1 MPKANGTK
9 IERPL
14 QGAFRAASLSAAARR
29 QNEAFAT
36 NFSMA
41 GASCEGRPGASHL
54 PKLREMTPPEVI
66 KVEQISERLAEVK
79 RSYHAFGEEPEEE
92 PQKAPMKSR
101 RRSDMASCEMDER
114 TQRLA
119 LRQFEEI
126 DAGRLDPQS
135 VFSRISGAD
144 KRVKVKLHYF
154 RDRSDLVLPV
164 IEDRYIMHDPK
175 RDCFLVD
182 LSLLQSECSSLSAR
196 TPRKHVSSTGR
207 LDEDDMSFVPEADH
221 VGASHAQAVELSVE
235 PSSHQA
241 VSRFDSQRTRP
252 SERSVQT
259 AEQRALRLIRAA
271 RIRDERISI
280 CQHNVRNAELEWRLN
295 HLQMSQQR
303 DRRKQ
308 LASAQRIL
316 FSWVVVAS
324 ATQFM
329 QTELLKSRWLKA
341 ARSHNFGDHYAT
353 RSRAHWQRAKNLVH
367 KSVLESSKNM
377 RDFRKVLHLRAT
389 RSKAAW
395 QRWDHLMRIIKFI
408 TRLRVRFKF
417 NRYADAIKQFIES
430 SWRGMRFRSK
440 VGVYLANVRVLQRA
454 VRAAHRFRQNVKL
467 YIFAPT
473 LWELETQ
480 LLGQKLKAHL
490 PKDYTKQ
497 KVQQHRQAWD
507 WEGRVRALQEMSKER
522 KIKGVKGPMDETRRQ
537 NMLAKAKARSGERR
551 RRGGVR
557 IGMYNERH
565 VIFSEL
571 GEAISGTAA
580 DRKQQQAWKVA
591 NNVLDHYRLDA
602 ETRKSVVKNSFHHA
616 LERWK
621 IAHVAFKKEQKRLN
635 VLWQQWRLEIQAL
648 GKMQKE
654 HWPKP
659 PPYVEPPTEL
669 FKVDTKKL
677 G

>member
-196 TPRKHVSSTGR
+196 TPRKHVSSTG
-207 LDEDDMSFVPEADH
+207 
-221 VGASHAQAVELSVE
+221 
-235 PSSHQA
+235 
-241 VSRFDSQRTRP
+241 
-252 SERSVQT
+252 
-259 AEQRALRLIRAA
+259 
-271 RIRDERISI
+271 
-280 CQHNVRNAELEWRLN
+280 
-295 HLQMSQQR
+295 
-303 DRRKQ
+303 
-308 LASAQRIL
+308 
-316 FSWVVVAS
+316 
-324 ATQFM
+324 
-329 QTELLKSRWLKA
+329 SRWLKA

-480 LLGQKLKAHL
+480 LLGCL
-490 PKDYTKQ
+490 
-497 KVQQHRQAWD
+497 
-507 WEGRVRALQEMSKER
+507 
-522 KIKGVKGPMDETRRQ
+522 KIKGQQG
-537 NMLAKAKARSGERR
+537 
-551 RRGGVR
+551 
-557 IGMYNERH
+557 RH
-565 VIFSEL
+565 AFNLVI
-571 GEAISGTAA
+571 
-580 DRKQQQAWKVA
+580 
-591 NNVLDHYRLDA
+591 
-602 ETRKSVVKNSFHHA
+602 
-616 LERWK
+616 
-621 IAHVAFKKEQKRLN
+621 AF
-635 VLWQQWRLEIQAL
+635 V
-648 GKMQKE
+648 E
-654 HWPKP
+654 H
-659 PPYVEPPTEL
+659 
-669 FKVDTKKL
+669 
-677 G
+677 